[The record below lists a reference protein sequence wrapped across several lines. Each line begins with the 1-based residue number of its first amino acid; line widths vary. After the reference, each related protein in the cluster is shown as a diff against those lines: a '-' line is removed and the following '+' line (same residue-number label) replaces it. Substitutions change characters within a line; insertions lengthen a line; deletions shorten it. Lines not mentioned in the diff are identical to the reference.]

1 MQHLYRDMNFDSP
14 FLLTYISTALFVLW
28 IPTRLILER
37 CGRCKRCVQR
47 SWKRARKAVGMG
59 GRYEVMASAELESES
74 EGGRCRDDD
83 EIIIPWRNDMPIAVA
98 SSDGGSSDNIEM
110 ERVREPYQ
118 SLISQQERQQKQ
130 QSSGNKNNDVA
141 TDGYKD
147 EPNGNA
153 IDTSDGSLSAQKDSD
168 GDKAS
173 PTATNGAVAIGC
185 AHQPTH
191 QEGRRMRPQVLS
203 HLDHMS
209 MAVKIA
215 PVWFLSNFFY
225 NTSLAY
231 TSITSSTVLASTG
244 SLFTF
249 LFAVSCGDERFTT
262 PKLLGVILCFTGSVL
277 TGLGDIESDN
287 NNRALAV
294 DATGEDGLG
303 RMFDDMKSTALLST
317 EATRIIL
324 SGVDGS
330 SDASSSASSDDDI
343 VGSLVLG
350 DLAGLISVSTSAH
363 VCTAR
368 FVLQNEID
376 FCVWVFISPRQ
387 LRLILIHYC
396 ESRSYSQPGDRLR
409 NIHGAHQIALPS
421 ERRSIQYAAAP
432 RLHRDVQWFLPTSP
446 CGRGLFKRLL
456 AARRTGSGIRRRV
469 SQPFRGRGVD
479 L

>member
-59 GRYEVMASAELESES
+59 GSRYEVMVSAELESES

-98 SSDGGSSDNIEM
+98 SSDGGASDNIEM

-191 QEGRRMRPQVLS
+191 QERRRMRPQVLS

-287 NNRALAV
+287 NNRALVV
-294 DATGEDGLG
+294 DATGDDGLG
-303 RMFDDMKSTALLST
+303 RMLDDMKPTALLST

-330 SDASSSASSDDDI
+330 SDASGSASSDDDI

-350 DLAGLISVSTSAH
+350 DLAGLISVSTMHMYLGTSMYSS
-363 VCTAR
+363 VC
-368 FVLQNEID
+368 
-376 FCVWVFISPRQ
+376 
-387 LRLILIHYC
+387 
-396 ESRSYSQPGDRLR
+396 
-409 NIHGAHQIALPS
+409 
-421 ERRSIQYAAAP
+421 AAK
-432 RLHRDVQWFLPTSP
+432 
-446 CGRGLFKRLL
+446 CN
-456 AARRTGSGIRRRV
+456 
-469 SQPFRGRGVD
+469 
-479 L
+479 

>member
-1 MQHLYRDMNFDSP
+1 MLVQHLYRDMNFDSP

-37 CGRCKRCVQR
+37 CGRCKRFVQR
-47 SWKRARKAVGMG
+47 SWKRARKAVGINMG
-59 GRYEVMASAELESES
+59 GSRYEVMASAELESES

-83 EIIIPWRNDMPIAVA
+83 EIIIPWRNDMPTAVA
-98 SSDGGSSDNIEM
+98 SSDGGTSDNIEM

-118 SLISQQERQQKQ
+118 SLIAQQERQQKK

-147 EPNGNA
+147 EPNRNA
-153 IDTSDGSLSAQKDSD
+153 IDTSDGTLSAQKDGD
-168 GDKAS
+168 GEKAS
-173 PTATNGAVAIGC
+173 PTATNGAAAMGG

-191 QEGRRMRPQVLS
+191 QERRRMRPQVLS

-249 LFAVSCGDERFTT
+249 LFAVSCGDERFTA

-277 TGLGDIESDN
+277 TGLGDVESDN
-287 NNRALAV
+287 NNLALAV
-294 DATGEDGLG
+294 DATGGDGDLG
-303 RMFDDMKSTALLST
+303 RMLDDMKPTASLST

-330 SDASSSASSDDDI
+330 SDASGSASSDGDI

-350 DLAGLISVSTSAH
+350 DLAGLISVS
-363 VCTAR
+363 
-368 FVLQNEID
+368 I
-376 FCVWVFISPRQ
+376 
-387 LRLILIHYC
+387 
-396 ESRSYSQPGDRLR
+396 
-409 NIHGAHQIALPS
+409 
-421 ERRSIQYAAAP
+421 
-432 RLHRDVQWFLPTSP
+432 
-446 CGRGLFKRLL
+446 K
-456 AARRTGSGIRRRV
+456 
-469 SQPFRGRGVD
+469 
-479 L
+479 

>member
-14 FLLTYISTALFVLW
+14 FLLTYISTLLFVLW

-47 SWKRARKAVGMG
+47 SWKRARKAFGMG
-59 GRYEVMASAELESES
+59 GSRYEVMASAELESES

-191 QEGRRMRPQVLS
+191 QEGRLMRPQVLS

-294 DATGEDGLG
+294 DATGDDGLG
-303 RMFDDMKSTALLST
+303 RMLDDMKSTALLST

-330 SDASSSASSDDDI
+330 SDASGSASSDDDI

-350 DLAGLISVSTSAH
+350 DLAGLISVSTMH
-363 VCTAR
+363 MYV
-368 FVLQNEID
+368 
-376 FCVWVFISPRQ
+376 Q
-387 LRLILIHYC
+387 L
-396 ESRSYSQPGDRLR
+396 
-409 NIHGAHQIALPS
+409 
-421 ERRSIQYAAAP
+421 
-432 RLHRDVQWFLPTSP
+432 
-446 CGRGLFKRLL
+446 GLCCKM
-456 AARRTGSGIRRRV
+456 
-469 SQPFRGRGVD
+469 
-479 L
+479 

>member
-1 MQHLYRDMNFDSP
+1 MLVQHLYRDMNFDSP

-37 CGRCKRCVQR
+37 CGRCKRFVQR

-59 GRYEVMASAELESES
+59 SRYEVMASAELESES

-98 SSDGGSSDNIEM
+98 SSNGGASDNIEM

-118 SLISQQERQQKQ
+118 SLISQQERQQKK

-147 EPNGNA
+147 KPNGNA
-153 IDTSDGSLSAQKDSD
+153 IDTSDGTLSAQKDND
-168 GDKAS
+168 GEKAS
-173 PTATNGAVAIGC
+173 PTATNGTAAIGG
-185 AHQPTH
+185 AHEQLTH
-191 QEGRRMRPQVLS
+191 QERRRMRPQVLS

-215 PVWFLSNFFY
+215 PVWFVSNFFY

-249 LFAVSCGDERFTT
+249 LFAVSCGDERFTA

-277 TGLGDIESDN
+277 TGLGDVESDN
-287 NNRALAV
+287 NN
-294 DATGEDGLG
+294 TGGDGAFG
-303 RMFDDMKSTALLST
+303 RMLDNVKPTALLST

-330 SDASSSASSDDDI
+330 DDVPDSASGNDDI

-350 DLAGLISVSTSAH
+350 DLAGLISVSIN
-363 VCTAR
+363 TAR
-368 FVLQNEID
+368 FVLQNVID
-376 FCVWVFISPRQ
+376 FFVFGS
-387 LRLILIHYC
+387 
-396 ESRSYSQPGDRLR
+396 SSQ
-409 NIHGAHQIALPS
+409 
-421 ERRSIQYAAAP
+421 
-432 RLHRDVQWFLPTSP
+432 DV
-446 CGRGLFKRLL
+446 
-456 AARRTGSGIRRRV
+456 
-469 SQPFRGRGVD
+469 
-479 L
+479 

>member
-1 MQHLYRDMNFDSP
+1 
-14 FLLTYISTALFVLW
+14 
-28 IPTRLILER
+28 
-37 CGRCKRCVQR
+37 
-47 SWKRARKAVGMG
+47 MG
-59 GRYEVMASAELESES
+59 GSRYEVMASAELESES

-83 EIIIPWRNDMPIAVA
+83 EIIIPWRNDMPTAVA
-98 SSDGGSSDNIEM
+98 SSDGGASDNIEM

-118 SLISQQERQQKQ
+118 SLISQQERQQKT

-153 IDTSDGSLSAQKDSD
+153 IDTSDGTLSAQKDSN

-173 PTATNGAVAIGC
+173 PTATNGATARG
-185 AHQPTH
+185 AHHAVH
-191 QEGRRMRPQVLS
+191 QERRHMRPQVLS

-249 LFAVSCGDERFTT
+249 LFAVSCGDERFTA

-277 TGLGDIESDN
+277 TGLGDVESDN
-287 NNRALAV
+287 NNLALAV
-294 DATGEDGLG
+294 DATGEGSLG
-303 RMFDDMKSTALLST
+303 RMLDNVKPTALLST
-317 EATRIIL
+317 EATRTIL

-330 SDASSSASSDDDI
+330 NEASGSASNDGDI

-350 DLAGLISVSTSAH
+350 DLAGLISVSTY

-368 FVLQNEID
+368 FVLQNVID
-376 FCVWVFISPRQ
+376 CCVWVFISP
-387 LRLILIHYC
+387 I
-396 ESRSYSQPGDRLR
+396 
-409 NIHGAHQIALPS
+409 NF
-421 ERRSIQYAAAP
+421 
-432 RLHRDVQWFLPTSP
+432 V
-446 CGRGLFKRLL
+446 
-456 AARRTGSGIRRRV
+456 
-469 SQPFRGRGVD
+469 
-479 L
+479 

>member
-1 MQHLYRDMNFDSP
+1 MNFDSP

-37 CGRCKRCVQR
+37 CGRCKRFVQR

-59 GRYEVMASAELESES
+59 GSRYEVMASAELESES
-74 EGGRCRDDD
+74 EERCRDDD
-83 EIIIPWRNDMPIAVA
+83 EIIIPWRNDMPTAVA
-98 SSDGGSSDNIEM
+98 SSDGGTSDNIEM

-118 SLISQQERQQKQ
+118 SLISQPERQQKE

-153 IDTSDGSLSAQKDSD
+153 IDTSDGNLSAQKHSD
-168 GDKAS
+168 GEKAS
-173 PTATNGAVAIGC
+173 PTATNGAAAMGG

-191 QEGRRMRPQVLS
+191 QERRRMRPQVLS

-215 PVWFLSNFFY
+215 PVWFVSNFFY

-249 LFAVSCGDERFTT
+249 LFAVSCGDERFTA

-277 TGLGDIESDN
+277 TGLGDVESDN
-287 NNRALAV
+287 NNLALAAV
-294 DATGEDGLG
+294 DATGGDGDLG
-303 RMFDDMKSTALLST
+303 RMLDDMKPTASLST

-330 SDASSSASSDDDI
+330 SDASGSTSSDGDI
-343 VGSLVLG
+343 IGSLVLG
-350 DLAGLISVSTSAH
+350 DLAGLISVSIKCA
-363 VCTAR
+363 AR
-368 FVLQNEID
+368 FVLQNVID
-376 FCVWVFISPRQ
+376 CLCLGLQ
-387 LRLILIHYC
+387 LA
-396 ESRSYSQPGDRLR
+396 SSTF
-409 NIHGAHQIALPS
+409 
-421 ERRSIQYAAAP
+421 
-432 RLHRDVQWFLPTSP
+432 V
-446 CGRGLFKRLL
+446 
-456 AARRTGSGIRRRV
+456 
-469 SQPFRGRGVD
+469 
-479 L
+479 